1 MTLERELDFLCEI
14 FKKCHI
20 GTTLLSSSDGL
31 SRLYSAHLYKIIG
44 ANADTDATVENLVG
58 KIDSKIKY
66 KLTNELHLQYFFI
79 RLPVDEEKNL
89 LFVGPFLPFS
99 LKSREILEIG
109 ESLGLSPGMQKS
121 LTEYYS
127 GVPIISEDDRII
139 SALDIFC
146 ERIWNIRNVP
156 TKEIGGK
163 RVLTRSPLE
172 SHSYGND
179 FDEML
184 KAMEEMEQRYSFE
197 NEMLRAVTLG
207 QEHKADALLSAV
219 SGQMFEKRLQD
230 TVRNA
235 KNYCIIM
242 NTLLRKAS
250 ERGGVHPLYIDG
262 ESSKFA
268 QKIEQIASADKV
280 GELML
285 EMFSSYCRLV
295 RKHST
300 KHYSPVVK
308 KTVLMIDSDISSEL
322 SLGILAEKQ
331 GISSPYLAT
340 VFKKE
345 TKKTVSEYIRDKRI
359 ERAKYLLSTTGLQIQ
374 SVAMHCGI
382 MDVQYFSKLFK
393 KQTGKTPKEYRSS
406 NR

>member
-1 MTLERELDFLCEI
+1 MSFERELDFLCDVL
-14 FKKCHI
+14 KKFHV
-20 GTTLLSSSDGL
+20 GTALLSAHDGIDA
-31 SRLYSAHLYKIIG
+31 LYDAELFKIVSANTG
-44 ANADTDATVENLVG
+44 ADITIQGLAR
-58 KIDSKIKY
+58 KIDGKTKY
-66 KLTNELHLQYFFI
+66 KLTNELRLQYIFI
-79 RLPVDEEKNL
+79 KLPLPREKNL
-89 LFVGPFLPFS
+89 LFVGPFMPFS
-99 LKSREILEIG
+99 LKPREILEIG
-109 ESLGLSPGMQKS
+109 EALGLSPNMHKS

-127 GVPIISEDDRII
+127 SVPIISEDDRINGI
-139 SALDIFC
+139 LDAFC
-146 ERIWNIRNVP
+146 ERIWSTKFAP
-156 TKEIGGK
+156 TVEIGEK
-163 RVLTRSPLE
+163 RFFASSPLE
-172 SHSYGND
+172 DSSYSND
-179 FDEML
+179 FDEIL
-184 KAMEEMEQRYSFE
+184 RDMEEMEGRYAFE

-219 SGQMFEKRLQD
+219 NGQMFEKRLQD

-250 ERGGVHPLYIDG
+250 ERGGVHPLYIDR

-300 KHYSPVVK
+300 RQYSPVVK
-308 KTVLMIDSDISSEL
+308 KTVLMIDSDISAEL
-322 SLGILAEKQ
+322 SLRILAEKQ

-340 VFKKE
+340 VFKRE

-359 ERAKYLLSTTGLQIQ
+359 ERAKHLLSTTKLQIQ

-393 KQTGKTPKEYRSS
+393 QQTGKTPKEYRSS
-406 NR
+406 SR